1 MSKISKQRSE
11 ILNELKHKLD
21 DARFVVM
28 SNSSSNN
35 PDLHYYNVVKGE
47 LENVVKL
54 VKQLDI
60 LVNTPIGLLEE

>member
-1 MSKISKQRSE
+1 MSKIDKQRSE

-21 DARFVVM
+21 DARFAVM

-35 PDLHYYNVVKGE
+35 PDLHYYNVVKPE
-47 LENVVKL
+47 FENVVKL
-54 VKQLDI
+54 MNKLNI